1 MSSSSNAEFA
11 YVRDLVKN
19 AVAIALGPEREY
31 LMEARL
37 APIAEHEGFTC
48 VSELVRSLTGKT
60 AGDLHWKVIEAMT
73 TNETSFFRDIKPFE
87 ALRHKVLPQL
97 IQNREKEKQISV
109 WCGACSTGQEPY
121 SLSILLREHFPI
133 LHGWKVKILATDIS
147 NDVLQK
153 AQRGRYTQLEVNRGL
168 PAQLLIKHFRKE
180 GTEWQISDAIR
191 SMVEFRR
198 VNLIGSWP
206 PMPNVDI
213 VLLRNVLIY
222 FPVETKTQ
230 ILRNMR
236 RILRPDGYLFMG
248 TAETTVNLAVQYD
261 SETHQTV
268 TYYRPSPS

>member
-1 MSSSSNAEFA
+1 
-11 YVRDLVKN
+11 
-19 AVAIALGPEREY
+19 
-31 LMEARL
+31 
-37 APIAEHEGFTC
+37 
-48 VSELVRSLTGKT
+48 
-60 AGDLHWKVIEAMT
+60 
-73 TNETSFFRDIKPFE
+73 
-87 ALRHKVLPQL
+87 
-97 IQNREKEKQISV
+97 
-109 WCGACSTGQEPY
+109 
-121 SLSILLREHFPI
+121 
-133 LHGWKVKILATDIS
+133 
-147 NDVLQK
+147 
-153 AQRGRYTQLEVNRGL
+153 
-168 PAQLLIKHFRKE
+168 
-180 GTEWQISDAIR
+180 
-191 SMVEFRR
+191 MVEFRR

>member
-1 MSSSSNAEFA
+1 MPSTNAEFA

-37 APIAEHEGFTC
+37 APIAEQEGFTC
-48 VSELVRSLTGKT
+48 VTELVRSLTGKT
-60 AGDLHWKVIEAMT
+60 STDLHWKVIEAMT

-87 ALRHKVLPQL
+87 ALRNKVLPQL
-97 IQNREKEKQISV
+97 IQNREKERQVSV

-121 SLSILLREHFPI
+121 SLSIMLREHFPV
-133 LHGWKVKILATDIS
+133 LQNWKIKILATDIS
-147 NDVLQK
+147 NDVLRK
-153 AQRGRYTQLEVNRGL
+153 AQSGRYTQLEVNRGL

-191 SMVEFRR
+191 NMVEFRR
-198 VNLIGSWP
+198 VNLIGTWP

-236 RILRPDGYLFMG
+236 RILRPDSYLFMG
-248 TAETTVNLAVQYD
+248 TAETTVNLQVQYD
-261 SETHQTV
+261 PESYQTV
-268 TYYRPSPS
+268 TYYRPSPN